1 MNLGLEGRAA
11 LVAGASTGLGR
22 AVAERLAQE
31 GADVVVNARSAETLE
46 AAAAEIAQETGR
58 RIVPAPGDV
67 ASEQCCAELVGTAV
81 RTFGR
86 LDVLVANAG
95 GPPPG
100 GADDFAPDAYR
111 RALEL
116 NLMST
121 VQLALAAVPE
131 MRKNRWGRVV
141 AITSVSV
148 KQPVEGLILS
158 NTARPGVVGF
168 VKTLSRE
175 VAHDGILCNVV
186 APGFIQTD
194 RLRELF
200 DARAEKQG
208 TDWESVREQVAGG
221 VPMGRLGRPEE
232 LAAAVAFLASEAA
245 SYVTGHTLQI
255 DGGLLQG
262 LL

>member
-1 MNLGLEGRAA
+1 MDLGLAGRVA

-22 AVAERLAQE
+22 AVAERLARE
-31 GADVVVNARSAETLE
+31 GADIVVNARSRETLE
-46 AAAAEIAQETGR
+46 ATAAEIARETGR

-67 ASEQCCAELVGTAV
+67 TSEQCCAELVKTAV
-81 RTFGR
+81 GTFGR
-86 LDVLVANAG
+86 LDVLIANAG

-100 GADDFAPDAYR
+100 GADAFAPESYR
-111 RALEL
+111 KALEL

-131 MRKNRWGRVV
+131 MRKKRWGRVI

-175 VAHDGILCNVV
+175 VARDGILCNVV

-208 TDWESVREQVAGG
+208 TDWKSVREQIAAS

-232 LAAAVAFLASEAA
+232 LAAAVTFLASDAA
-245 SYVTGHTLQI
+245 SYVTGHTFQI

>member
-1 MNLGLEGRAA
+1 MDLGLAGRAA

-22 AVAERLAQE
+22 AVAERLARE
-31 GADVVVNARSAETLE
+31 GADVVVNARRKDVLE
-46 AAAAEIAQETGR
+46 ATAAEIARDTGR
-58 RIVPAPGDV
+58 RIVAAPGDV
-67 ASEQCCAELVGTAV
+67 VNEQRCSELVETAV
-81 RTFGR
+81 GAFGR
-86 LDVLVANAG
+86 LDVVVANAG

-100 GADDFAPDAYR
+100 GADAFGPESYR
-111 RALEL
+111 KALDL

-148 KQPVEGLILS
+148 KQPVDGLILS

-175 VAHDGILCNVV
+175 VARDGILCNVV

-208 TDWESVREQVAGG
+208 TDWESVREKVADG

-232 LAAAVAFLASEAA
+232 LAAAVAFLASDAA
-245 SYVTGHTLQI
+245 SYVTGHTFQV